1 MFIERTFTNPTSTTT
16 TVTVTNTLTGRVREA
31 VVPLTVMTG
40 PQIHSFVNGAMSQN
54 AFPLLNTVE
63 REFILSGMTVAEQA
77 EVFGNVNKAM
87 TMRFTVVDK

>member
-1 MFIERTFTNPTSTTT
+1 MFIERTFTNPTYTTT
-16 TVTVTNTLTGRVREA
+16 TVTVTNALTGQVREA
-31 VVPLTVMTG
+31 VVPSTVMTG
-40 PQIHSFVNGAMSQN
+40 PQIHRFLNGAMVQD

-63 REFILSGMTVAEQA
+63 REFILSGMTVAEQS